1 LFSFNIT
8 PIFPAP
14 LRGAGKRKK
23 LGGARGSI
31 PVICKPNFVLML
43 INIYIPLC
51 LFPFS
56 FFFPFFVEKRKK
68 KSKKK
73 KSEKTKKRGE
83 QLTVVIVRKTSFF
96 TKKSERFYIFLYSP

>member
-1 LFSFNIT
+1 M
-8 PIFPAP
+8 
-14 LRGAGKRKK
+14 G
-23 LGGARGSI
+23 GSI

-83 QLTVVIVRKTSFF
+83 QLTVVIVRKTSFLSFFRKKVKKARGFIYFF
-96 TKKSERFYIFLYSP
+96 THLDTMPITLSPQGSVES